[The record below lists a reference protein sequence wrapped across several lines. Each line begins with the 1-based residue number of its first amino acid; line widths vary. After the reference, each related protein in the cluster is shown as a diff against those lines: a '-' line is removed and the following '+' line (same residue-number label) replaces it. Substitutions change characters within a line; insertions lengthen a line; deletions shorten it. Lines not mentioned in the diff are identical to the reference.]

1 MLFIKDIRFLCN
13 VISSEQKKTFYND
26 IFKHVILWL
35 WLLCEFFISR
45 FYPFFNKWVHP
56 PYRHHQHHPHH
67 RVGLDDLINPFLA
80 QDWSFVTIS
89 RFHLIKLLKPYNQVV
104 KYVTYYD
111 DLPYYQNSYS
121 HSSHHHSY
129 HDPVSYTI
137 DRQDDIDNIDRSD
150 DDKDNMILYNDESD
164 MLNIDTDTTEC
175 TDLSSPEKVTIFK
188 F

>member
-89 RFHLIKLLKPYNQVV
+89 RFHLIKLE
-104 KYVTYYD
+104 
-111 DLPYYQNSYS
+111 NS
-121 HSSHHHSY
+121 
-129 HDPVSYTI
+129 
-137 DRQDDIDNIDRSD
+137 
-150 DDKDNMILYNDESD
+150 
-164 MLNIDTDTTEC
+164 
-175 TDLSSPEKVTIFK
+175 SSPTTRLSNMWPTMTIYHTTKTHIPTLRTTIAIMIQFHTPLTDK
-188 F
+188 MT

>member
-1 MLFIKDIRFLCN
+1 MIIC
-13 VISSEQKKTFYND
+13 
-26 IFKHVILWL
+26 
-35 WLLCEFFISR
+35 
-45 FYPFFNKWVHP
+45 
-56 PYRHHQHHPHH
+56 HH
-67 RVGLDDLINPFLA
+67 LTL
-80 QDWSFVTIS
+80 SFDKAW
-89 RFHLIKLLKPYNQVV
+89 KLLKPYNQVV

-150 DDKDNMILYNDESD
+150 VDEDNMILYNDESD
-164 MLNIDTDTTEC
+164 MLNIDTTEC